1 MNNGTEGM
9 RTSTVVTM
17 AAKMEIIV
25 EVKRVKKRGEKR
37 KESLLRVGTE
47 SRQRA
52 FAGCVES
59 LFFLTH
65 LRVRIDHFITF
76 NSSIDPCIPLL

>member
-25 EVKRVKKRGEKR
+25 EVKRVKKRGKKGREPAA
-37 KESLLRVGTE
+37 SW
-47 SRQRA
+47 
-52 FAGCVES
+52 
-59 LFFLTH
+59 
-65 LRVRIDHFITF
+65 
-76 NSSIDPCIPLL
+76 N